1 MAGCEEK
8 PKNEV
13 SQPAASYM
21 IGIIVTIENG
31 SLLVVGDVT
40 EEDLNTL
47 SPQEIIDK
55 YQDGAWCGLKG
66 GIEEFNIGEKVKV
79 WYDTAQLSLP
89 GYIEVVEIEIL

>member
-55 YQDGAWCGLKG
+55 YQDGAWFGVGELAKEVEKG
-66 GIEEFNIGEKVKV
+66 DKVKV
-79 WYDTAQLSLP
+79 WYDAMNLSLP
-89 GYIEVVEIEIL
+89 AYGEAVKIELL